1 MLIVNEPLS
10 EPNAESEYSFFVGL
24 VSVGVTPE
32 PVIPTISNLLFVD
45 NPFWN

>member
-10 EPNAESEYSFFVGL
+10 EPNAESEYSFLVGE

-32 PVIPTISNLLFVD
+32 PVILLVMI
-45 NPFWN
+45 PHSVKLH